1 MPVQPTPG
9 PSQSRTVSPNPSTTS
24 TGWEPLD
31 VDGKVSALGGDYV
44 VVAAGT
50 DGAGPWVR
58 YLGPEGG
65 RLLDRSFLTGVDSPD
80 AVVEYARYVAV
91 VDLEGGD
98 IARTAGA
105 LVWSDGLS
113 EPADLDAPEDG
124 GGRSPTWLSVEFDDE
139 EALHATGLVPG
150 RSPAEAWRLEAW
162 TDTGRWRPLSA
173 TPTVYAAPGTVP
185 VADATMNGVVVVAGR
200 LAAERPTPGTRP
212 PLALWSGP
220 NVYARSKR
228 WARLPLRP
236 LPDSITDLRCEDPAC
251 WVAGVRDGRA
261 VVLDEVQLRG
271 RRVPTPSVNV
281 PTDSK
286 VLIAS
291 AAAPRGLILAVET
304 RRGNE
309 VWIRDPS
316 RNERESDWRRLAA
329 PEGEIEAARSFRGDI
344 YLLVNGKLWHGQL
357 DRLPPAR

>member
-1 MPVQPTPG
+1 M
-9 PSQSRTVSPNPSTTS
+9 
-24 TGWEPLD
+24 
-31 VDGKVSALGGDYV
+31 DGKVSALGGDYV

-58 YLGPEGG
+58 YLGPRAVASSIE
-65 RLLDRSFLTGVDSPD
+65 FLTGVDSPD

-91 VDLEGGD
+91 VDLEGGE

-113 EPADLDAPEDG
+113 EPADLDAPKDG

-162 TDTGRWRPLSA
+162 IDTGRWRPLPA

-185 VADATMNGVVVVAGR
+185 VADATMNGVVVAGR
-200 LAAERPTPGTRP
+200 LTAERPTPGTRP

-220 NVYARSKR
+220 NVYARTKR
-228 WARLPLRP
+228 WARLPMRP

-281 PTDSK
+281 PADSK

-291 AAAPRGLILAVET
+291 AAAPGGLILAVET

-316 RNERESDWRRLAA
+316 RVSARVTGGDWRLPR
-329 PEGEIEAARSFRGDI
+329 ARS
-344 YLLVNGKLWHGQL
+344 
-357 DRLPPAR
+357 RLPDHSAATSICS